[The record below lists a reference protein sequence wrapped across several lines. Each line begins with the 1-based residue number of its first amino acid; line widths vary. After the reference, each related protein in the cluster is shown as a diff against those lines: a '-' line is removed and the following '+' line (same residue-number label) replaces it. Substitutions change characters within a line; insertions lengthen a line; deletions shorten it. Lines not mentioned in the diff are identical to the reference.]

1 MIFDLQN
8 IVSNALVS
16 SIFFSVF
23 WLIFQHRTEKH
34 DHRLGKIEDENKDL
48 KEHRLVQIENQLGE
62 EGNKRKAIYERIE
75 GIELEYVPKRECEK
89 MHRAVSEQ
97 NAVFIGTVLRLE
109 SVATKTDML
118 LQRTDE
124 ITQEQI
130 SLGKDMSELKKGIEN
145 LEKEKEL
152 RRRGRDAAAL
162 P

>member
-1 MIFDLQN
+1 
-8 IVSNALVS
+8 
-16 SIFFSVF
+16 
-23 WLIFQHRTEKH
+23 
-34 DHRLGKIEDENKDL
+34 
-48 KEHRLVQIENQLGE
+48 VQIENQLGE